1 MVFVSY
7 HMSGIAI
14 IQLFYIW
21 LLDVKKK
28 KKSPGFLSSMSTG
41 STIYIIIPLLR
52 LLLFSFKFWYAM
64 WKNSLLLANV
74 Y

>member
-1 MVFVSY
+1 MVFVSF
-7 HMSGIAI
+7 HTSGIAI

-21 LLDVKKK
+21 LLDMKK